1 MPVMV
6 FNAVVML
13 PLLDAPDISNSNI
26 LVWLNVPLAAP
37 PYPLTSNVK
46 CEAFAEVITALPSA
60 SPPVLLCM

>member
-1 MPVMV
+1 MPVIV

-13 PLLDAPDISNSNI
+13 PLLDAPDSNI